1 MADLQIKNL
10 MFQRGEFCL
19 LLEQLKIAPGEKVAI
34 MGENGSGKSTLLQL
48 LTGLLDPQNGK
59 INYEDRPLGDIPFS
73 ERAHLF
79 SLLPQFSNIS
89 FPFSV
94 YDVVLFGRFPHS
106 TGRDYSEEDHRLTEE
121 KLGWLDL
128 GDLRTRTFGQL
139 SGGEKRRVMLAR
151 VLNQQ
156 APIIY
161 LDEPNASLDIRHT
174 LDIFGLLAKRD
185 ETVIAPV
192 HDVNLAC
199 RFFDRFLFLKRG
211 TLLADVKRD
220 EITSELLAE
229 TYDVQVAT
237 GTSAFTFQ
245 Q

>member
-1 MADLQIKNL
+1 MADLQINKL
-10 MFQRGEFCL
+10 MFQRGDFCL
-19 LLEQLKIAPGEKVAI
+19 LLESLKINQGEKVAI
-34 MGENGSGKSTLLQL
+34 MGENGSGKSTLVHL
-48 LTGLLDPQNGK
+48 LAGLLEPQSGIISYAGK
-59 INYEDRPLGDIPFS
+59 PLGDIPFS
-73 ERAHLF
+73 ERAQIF
-79 SLLPQFSNIS
+79 SLLPQFSAVS

-128 GDLRTRTFGQL
+128 GELRTRNFGQL

-156 APIIY
+156 APIVY

-174 LDIFGLLAKRD
+174 LDIFSLLVKRD

-220 EITSELLAE
+220 EITSELLEE

>member
-1 MADLQIKNL
+1 MAELTIQNL
-10 MFQRGEFCL
+10 AFQRGDFCL
-19 LLEQLKIAPGEKVAI
+19 LLEQLKIASGEKVAI
-34 MGENGSGKSTLLQL
+34 LGENGSGKSTLLHL
-48 LTGLLDPQNGK
+48 LTGLLTPQSGT
-59 INYEDRPLGDIPFS
+59 ISYGDRPLDQIPFS

-79 SLLPQFSNIS
+79 SLLPQLSEVS

-94 YDVVLFGRFPHS
+94 YEVVLFGRFPHS
-106 TGRDYSEEDHRLTEE
+106 AGRDYSSEDHHLSEE
-121 KLGWLDL
+121 KLHWLDL
-128 GDLRTRTFGQL
+128 IGLRDRKFGQL

-156 APIIY
+156 APIVY
-161 LDEPNASLDIRHT
+161 LDEPSASLDIRHT
-174 LDIFGLLAKRD
+174 LDIFERLTGRK

-199 RFFDRFLFLKRG
+199 HYFDRFLFLKRG
-211 TLLADVKRD
+211 VLLADVQRD
-220 EITSELLAE
+220 DISPELLTE
-229 TYDVQVAT
+229 TFDVQVAT

>member
-1 MADLQIKNL
+1 MTDLQIHNL
-10 MFQRGEFCL
+10 MFQRGDFYLTLKE
-19 LLEQLKIAPGEKVAI
+19 LKILPGEKVAI
-34 MGENGSGKSTLLQL
+34 MGENGSGKSTLLHL
-48 LTGLLDPQNGK
+48 LTGLLNPQSGR
-59 INYEDRPLGDIPFS
+59 ITYADRQLGDIPFS

-79 SLLPQFSNIS
+79 SLLPQFSTVN

-106 TGRDYSEEDHRLTEE
+106 TGRDYSHEDHRLTEE
-121 KLGWLDL
+121 KISWLDL
-128 GDLRTRTFGQL
+128 DQLRNRNFGQL

-174 LDIFGLLAKRD
+174 LDIFSRLIERE

-211 TLLADVKRD
+211 ALLADVKRD
-220 EITSELLAE
+220 EITSELLEE

>member
-1 MADLQIKNL
+1 MAELQIQNL
-10 MFQRGEFCL
+10 MFQRGDFCL
-19 LLEQLKIAPGEKVAI
+19 LLDQLQISPGEKVAI
-34 MGENGSGKSTLLQL
+34 MGENGSGKSTLLHL
-48 LTGLLDPQNGK
+48 LAGLLNPQGGK
-59 INYEDRPLGDIPFS
+59 INYGHRPLHQIPFS
-73 ERAHLF
+73 ERAHIF
-79 SLLPQFSNIS
+79 SLLPQFTDMT

-94 YDVVLFGRFPHS
+94 YEVVLFGRFPHS
-106 TGRDYSEEDHRLTEE
+106 TGKDYSKEDHLLTEE
-121 KLGWLDL
+121 KIAWLDL
-128 GDLRTRTFGQL
+128 GKLCGRKFGQL

-174 LDIFGLLAKRD
+174 LDIFELLTARD

-211 TLLADVKRD
+211 NLLADVLKD
-220 EITSELLAE
+220 EITPELLEE

>member
-1 MADLQIKNL
+1 MSEMRIEKL

-19 LLEQLKIAPGEKVAI
+19 LLDKLRIEPGEKVAI
-34 MGENGSGKSTLLQL
+34 MGENGSGKSTLLHL
-48 LTGLLDPQNGK
+48 LTGLLEPQSGR
-59 INYEDRPLGDIPFS
+59 IIYGTRTLQDIPFS

-79 SLLPQFSNIS
+79 SLLPQFSS
-89 FPFSV
+89 VTFPFSV

-106 TGRDYSEEDHRLTEE
+106 SGNDYSAEDHRLTEE
-121 KLGWLDL
+121 KLDWLDL
-128 GDLRTRTFGQL
+128 SALRNRKFGEL

-174 LDIFGLLAKRD
+174 LDIFDLLAERE

-192 HDVNLAC
+192 HDINLAC

-211 TLLADVKRD
+211 ELLADVKED
-220 EITSELLAE
+220 AITPDLLAE

-237 GTSAFTFQ
+237 GTSRFTFQ
-245 Q
+245 R